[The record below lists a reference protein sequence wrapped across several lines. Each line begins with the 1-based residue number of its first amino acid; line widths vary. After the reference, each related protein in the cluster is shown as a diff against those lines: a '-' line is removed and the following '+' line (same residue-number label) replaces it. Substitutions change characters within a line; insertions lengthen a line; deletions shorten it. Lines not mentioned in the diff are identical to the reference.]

1 MYTYACDANQ
11 CATNMKLREFEV
23 RASNEKD
30 EWDESPESLIIPYED
45 INTKQQRLQER
56 DFLIRT

>member
-1 MYTYACDANQ
+1 
-11 CATNMKLREFEV
+11 MKLREFEV
-23 RASNEKD
+23 RASNEED
-30 EWDESPESLIIPYED
+30 EWDESPGSLITSHEG

>member
-1 MYTYACDANQ
+1 
-11 CATNMKLREFEV
+11 MKLREFEV